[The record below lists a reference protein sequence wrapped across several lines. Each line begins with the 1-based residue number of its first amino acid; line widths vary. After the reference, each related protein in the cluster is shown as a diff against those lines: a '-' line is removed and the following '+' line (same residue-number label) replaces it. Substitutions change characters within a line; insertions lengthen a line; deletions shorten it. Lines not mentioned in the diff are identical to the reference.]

1 MTPDEMTA
9 FFARRRQAR
18 EAGDIPAMV
27 ADYAEDC
34 VLETQGFGTLVG
46 RAAVEQYL
54 RRRADIMP
62 DLQGHEED
70 LIVMGERAVM
80 LGTVSS
86 QQPRGGLRSLLGG
99 KPFTRQVIA
108 VYEIR
113 NHQILRE
120 RVVYDLSGI
129 FLEHL
134 RKDLKTAAQIQRA
147 LLPVGQVSGAGYEAF
162 AESMPCRQIG
172 GDFVDFFEL
181 PHGALGLLLGDV
193 AGKGPPAALLAAML
207 QGSFAS
213 HIAHGG
219 TPAEIVG
226 AVNRVFLRRGIESR
240 FATVFYAVLSED
252 GRLTS
257 CNAGHNP
264 PIVVGR
270 HGTLRLQKGG
280 CVLGMFEDAPFE
292 EETVQL
298 EPEDVLLTFSDGVT
312 EAVNRDEEEFSDDR
326 LVSWAMAHRDQTPS
340 TFVASLLEELRSF
353 CGDTVQA
360 DDLTCLVLRYSG
372 AR

>member
-1 MTPDEMTA
+1 MTRDEMTA
-9 FFARRRQAR
+9 FFGRIR
-18 EAGDIPAMV
+18 EARDAGDV
-27 ADYAEDC
+27 ATVIAHYAEDC
-34 VLETQGFGTLVG
+34 VLQTPGAGTIVG
-46 RAAVEQYL
+46 RAAIEQWY
-54 RRRADIMP
+54 RKRVASFP
-62 DLQGHEED
+62 DLQGHEEE
-70 LIVMGERAVM
+70 LIVMGERVVR
-80 LGTVSS
+80 LGTISS
-86 QQPRGGLRSLLGG
+86 QQPRGALRSLLGG
-99 KPFTRQVIA
+99 RPFTTPVI
-108 VYEIR
+108 VIYLIR
-113 NHQILRE
+113 NHKILQE
-120 RVVYDLSGI
+120 RVVYDYSGI
-129 FLEHL
+129 LLEHV

-147 LLPVGQVSGAGYEAF
+147 LLPVGRISGARYEAF
-162 AESMPCRQIG
+162 AESVPCRQIG

-181 PHGALGLLLGDV
+181 PHGGFGFVLGDV